1 MRLFWVL
8 RGLRIKHNIFFWRQE
23 LLLIDNVTYRF
34 IMIKILIFIV
44 SVFTL
49 VQTISGQ
56 DRQIILD
63 DSLHPM
69 SDFDLYV
76 TDSLFIAV
84 GQLEFCYLFD
94 KKTGEF
100 LAEIDP
106 TVDFPGFNW
115 FPIRMEVLNSGF
127 FFTNSAPWGFFISRN
142 NDNVR
147 VLGREFLAPTNFK
160 FISDTVFAGIYTR
173 IDGDVTISL
182 LDSDGIKIR
191 EFEKNDF
198 FARYAMY
205 RLNDLFLHLYNK
217 QLLFINPFDA
227 NLYTYSMDGDLLEII
242 PLNIPQFKR
251 IPQDINPSVSPH
263 QAIQDL
269 SRMIGRNSFISTS
282 FMMNDGILL
291 MGVVDE
297 TRPRLVF
304 YDVGNQRILTIS
316 DSGLPDNKLPV
327 YARGSKVYFLDF
339 ENDRYVVSEY
349 RMDFPAE

>member
-1 MRLFWVL
+1 MDTIIHRY
-8 RGLRIKHNIFFWRQE
+8 IIIQ
-23 LLLIDNVTYRF
+23 
-34 IMIKILIFIV
+34 ILILIV
-44 SVFTL
+44 SLFTI
-49 VQTISGQ
+49 VQPLYGQ
-56 DRQIILD
+56 NRQIILD

-106 TVDFPGFNW
+106 SVDFPGFNW
-115 FPIRMEVLNSGF
+115 FPIKMEVLNSGL
-127 FFTNSAPWGFFISRN
+127 FFTNSGPWGFFISRN
-142 NDNVR
+142 NDNVK

-182 LDSDGIKIR
+182 LDSEGIKIR
-191 EFEKNDF
+191 EFEKTDF

-205 RLNDLFLHLYNK
+205 RLDNLFLHLYNN

-263 QAIQDL
+263 QSIQDL
-269 SRMIGRNSFISTS
+269 SKMISRNSFISRS

-291 MGVVDE
+291 LGVIDE
-297 TRPRLVF
+297 NRARMVY
-304 YDVGNQRILTIS
+304 YDVANQRILTTS
-316 DSGLPDNKLPV
+316 DSGFPDNKLPAYASGSNV
-327 YARGSKVYFLDF
+327 YLLDF

-349 RMDFPAE
+349 HMKFPAE